1 MNKINYLYKF
11 ILKKNNY
18 IINKYNFLD
27 YDEKNNYF
35 FLKFLEKILLKNQTN
50 LIDKYYI
57 LKSYGK
63 VVESI
68 DKCFTN
74 YRTSSLIFL
83 KIITIIDLCKLILK
97 SLKKSCK
104 TEINFSKNKLSND
117 IYLFALNFLST
128 HLMKVNQKKALF
140 LIQ

>member
-27 YDEKNNYF
+27 YHEKNNYF

-83 KIITIIDLCKLILK
+83 K
-97 SLKKSCK
+97 
-104 TEINFSKNKLSND
+104 
-117 IYLFALNFLST
+117 
-128 HLMKVNQKKALF
+128 
-140 LIQ
+140 